1 MEERLWMTRNV
12 MQVWIQ
18 LVDMK
23 RLLFLRTDDA
33 CGCERGGER
42 RKPSVSSVIPVIIRA
57 LASGWEALRVFDL
70 TPENLVIWGRNAQ
83 MHLKDSILIESWS
96 RRRETNLCLSLTINS
111 FIASG
116 RHLMSDA
123 TSGSGNTS
131 GSSTDTGDQ
140 KRTSVIP
147 ALGNH
152 LSSFREQIWERS
164 SHVH

>member
-23 RLLFLRTDDA
+23 WLLFLRTDGA
-33 CGCERGGER
+33 CGCEASNARERGEQ

-57 LASGWEALRVFDL
+57 LVSGWEVLRVFDL

-96 RRRETNLCLSLTINS
+96 RQRETNLCLSLTINS
-111 FIASG
+111 FIVSG
-116 RHLMSDA
+116 RHLMSNA
-123 TSGSGNTS
+123 TSGSWKRS
-131 GSSTDTGDQ
+131 RSSTDTGDQ
-140 KRTSVIP
+140 EQTSAIP

-152 LSSFREQIWERS
+152 LSSFS
-164 SHVH
+164 